1 MGILCALVNGQDQ
14 NYEET
19 RYKSVHELPAR

>member
-14 NYEET
+14 NYEQT
-19 RYKSVHELPAR
+19 RYKSVHVLPVR